1 MSLARSVRDNG
12 IQVVPSATT
21 ASPSEV
27 MPIDSVS
34 RGRPS
39 RRTIWW
45 PNMIARPIDQRDGH
59 QPQVGLVG
67 GRDGGHAARAPR

>member
-1 MSLARSVRDNG
+1 MTAMSVARSVRDSG

-45 PNMIARPIDQRDGH
+45 PNMIASPMT
-59 QPQVGLVG
+59 
-67 GRDGGHAARAPR
+67 RATGTRRR